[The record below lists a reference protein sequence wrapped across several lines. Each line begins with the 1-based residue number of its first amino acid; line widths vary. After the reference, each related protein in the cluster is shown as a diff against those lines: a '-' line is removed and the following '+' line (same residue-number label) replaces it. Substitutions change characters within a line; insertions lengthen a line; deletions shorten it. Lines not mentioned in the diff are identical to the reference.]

1 METEEFMETVPEAL
15 LVPVPHREH
24 LVRQERQACLAP
36 TVRPGLPDLPE
47 ATELEEPALFLL
59 VAVGFLVLLLFI
71 LVPRRHLRH
80 LADTSARITPAPLPN
95 FLEILLDPLLAAVK
109 SVSKSQD
116 SRMILCSASLLH
128 FRTPAQNSIMVL
140 RFIDKVR
147 LQSVGA

>member
-1 METEEFMETVPEAL
+1 METVPQDL
-15 LVPVPHREH
+15 LVPVPASI
-24 LVRQERQACLAP
+24 Q
-36 TVRPGLPDLPE
+36 
-47 ATELEEPALFLL
+47 
-59 VAVGFLVLLLFI
+59 I
-71 LVPRRHLRH
+71 
-80 LADTSARITPAPLPN
+80 
-95 FLEILLDPLLAAVK
+95 AAVK